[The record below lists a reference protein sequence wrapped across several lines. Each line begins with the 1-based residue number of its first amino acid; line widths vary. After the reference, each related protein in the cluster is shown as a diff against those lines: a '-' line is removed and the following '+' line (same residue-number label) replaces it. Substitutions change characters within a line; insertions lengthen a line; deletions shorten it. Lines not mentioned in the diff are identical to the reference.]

1 MIKEKVKVIIII
13 MALCLATG
21 TIYKA
26 GRSDTR
32 ISREYRTD
40 SERGGGIRF
49 CESSGDGAGEG
60 FTISKESKE
69 SVALNQTEEVNTTE
83 EATDSESHWRVYDSL
98 DELEEDVNLP
108 YVDEE
113 VFGIIKSTYEE
124 VDFEGE
130 FDKGNPDTY
139 EEYREIFQRLI
150 RNEVTYLDADTGE
163 EDYLKNSALF
173 KYLSSLTEAES
184 FEYIFFD
191 IDGDGRQELCI
202 REQYCNVSS
211 EFFKY
216 DPQKQKIISWCPGS
230 GGSWGAWEALIGTGK
245 VQNNPL
251 MKYFCFYQYDESG
264 NEVCNTCLSFEAID
278 TENTIYLVT
287 MPAFAD
293 REGEEVPEEIKSQ
306 GAFARHSE
314 EWYFRI
320 TEEQYEELLQ
330 PHMDAYETAREKIKE
345 VTYTYEE
352 FLSVSSEKIL
362 R

>member
-1 MIKEKVKVIIII
+1 MKRISKAFV
-13 MALCLATG
+13 MAAALFLASG
-21 TIYKA
+21 AIYRA
-26 GRSDTR
+26 CRTESR
-32 ISREYRTD
+32 ISRENRPE
-40 SERGGGIRF
+40 SKLWSRAEI
-49 CESSGDGAGEG
+49 CESTEEGAV
-60 FTISKESKE
+60 KES
-69 SVALNQTEEVNTTE
+69 SLPE
-83 EATDSESHWRVYDSL
+83 EADSASDQSQIEELEVTENSTESMTSQRVYESL
-98 DELEEDVNLP
+98 DELESDLDLP
-108 YVDEE
+108 YVDDATFE
-113 VFGIIKSTYEE
+113 IIKAAYAE

-264 NEVCNTCLSFEAID
+264 NEVCNTCLSFEAIN

-293 REGEEVPEEIKSQ
+293 CEGEEVPEEIKSQ

-352 FLSVSSEKIL
+352 FLE
-362 R
+362 